1 MIYCSCCFLQCFH
14 DKNLTCQ
21 AKVSTLEVN
30 EEEDDTTL
38 DFGAKDTDIDV
49 VTKVLSIKHFSVHAA
64 LKGMSYEKMKALND
78 KIQAAKEGARMVEM
92 LVKVIPE
99 MVVAEDRHKLT
110 KTVTTP
116 RASFVIK
123 ALVLYFVT
131 TPRASFS
138 NWSFCFYFVMIP
150 RVSFL

>member
-1 MIYCSCCFLQCFH
+1 
-14 DKNLTCQ
+14 
-21 AKVSTLEVN
+21 LEVN
-30 EEEDDTTL
+30 EEEDDTTV
-38 DFGAKDTDIDV
+38 DFNAKDTDIDV
-49 VTKVLSIKHFSVHAA
+49 VTKVLSIKRFSVHAA

-116 RASFVIK
+116 S
-123 ALVLYFVT
+123 
-131 TPRASFS
+131 
-138 NWSFCFYFVMIP
+138 
-150 RVSFL
+150 